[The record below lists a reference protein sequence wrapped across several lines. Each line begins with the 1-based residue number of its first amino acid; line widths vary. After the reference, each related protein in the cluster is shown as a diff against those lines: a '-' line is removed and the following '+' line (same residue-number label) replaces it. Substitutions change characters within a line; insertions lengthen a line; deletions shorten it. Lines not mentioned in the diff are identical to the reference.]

1 MVLRGVSILVCL
13 SIVFGGCLGLSSC
26 MIVHVDDAGHLS
38 MELPHLLHA
47 HAGADGADHAAH
59 DLNVKGEHSDLHDLL
74 GHAEHLIS
82 ASRKVE
88 RRKMAAPAG
97 NDGEDADQPLIAFA
111 APVSMEPS
119 LISLTRQSGQPPGL
133 AARTAR
139 TSLRATILLS

>member
-26 MIVHVDDAGHLS
+26 MIVHVDDAGHLT

-59 DLNVKGEHSDLHDLL
+59 DLNVEAEHSDLHDLL
-74 GHAEHLIS
+74 GHADHLIS

-88 RRKMAAPAG
+88 RRKAMLLAGDAAEGP
-97 NDGEDADQPLIAFA
+97 DQPLVAFA
-111 APVSMEPS
+111 APVS
-119 LISLTRQSGQPPGL
+119 ING
-133 AARTAR
+133 
-139 TSLRATILLS
+139 